1 MGAVTFTTGETAFI
15 LGMVFIYIAIT
26 SWLSV
31 KLRSKTSGEFM
42 NAAKTMPAFVV
53 AILLMTEFI
62 GAKSTVGTAE
72 SAFQYGMAAAWSVL
86 AAAVGYLLYGLFF
99 VKKLYK
105 SGSFT
110 ISGAIAQKY
119 GHSTQLIVSVI
130 MIAALLLVNVGNYI
144 SGAAALTR
152 IMDINIPAAMLIIA
166 VVSTFYYVLGGM
178 KGVAYVTVIHAMM
191 KYIGVII
198 IIAVALSLSGGIQPI
213 VNALPDYYFTWDG
226 EIGANT
232 VFAWIIATSGSI
244 FSTQFV
250 VQAISST
257 KSAHEA
263 QKACLYSVI
272 LCLPLGLIL
281 AGIGVCARFL
291 YPSMKALYALPVFI
305 QHMPLFLAA
314 IVATSIVAAVFVS
327 VSTVALGIASLV
339 VSDFYVPKFKPA
351 PEKQLKMT
359 RYISIIIGFLPLLFV
374 FGVPEILKLSFFT
387 RALRLTIS
395 VVAVLG
401 FYLPFFNS
409 TRGANIG
416 LIVSAVGTAVWYIL
430 DNPFGID
437 NIYIALIVPAV
448 VMFLEKVLTGGSG
461 PVGVVPVQ
469 DDTEAQTNPAVKV
482 EKTVVGAGK

>member
-1 MGAVTFTTGETAFI
+1 MVQATNFTMAETAFI
-15 LGMVFIYIAIT
+15 MGCVLVYIAVT

-31 KLRSKTSGEFM
+31 KLRSKTNGEFM
-42 NAAKTMPAFVV
+42 NAANAMPAIVV
-53 AILLMTEFI
+53 AVLLMTEFI

-72 SAFQYGMAAAWSVL
+72 SAFKYGMAASWSVI
-86 AAAVGYLLYGLFF
+86 AASVGYLLYGLFF
-99 VKKLYK
+99 VKRLYK
-105 SGSFT
+105 SGKFT

-152 IMDINIPAAMLIIA
+152 IMQVHIPVAMLIIA
-166 VVSTFYYVLGGM
+166 VVSTFYFVLGGM
-178 KGVAYVTVIHAMM
+178 KGVAYVTIIHAAM

-198 IIAVALSLSGGIQPI
+198 IIAVGLSLSGGIQPI
-213 VNALPDYYFTWDG
+213 IDDLPDYYFTFDG
-226 EIGANT
+226 HIGWNT
-232 VFAWIIATSGSI
+232 IFAWVIATSGSI

-250 VQAISST
+250 MQAISST
-257 KSAHEA
+257 KNAGEA
-263 QKACLYSVI
+263 QKACFISVL

-291 YPSMKALYALPVFI
+291 YPDMQALFALPVFI
-305 QHMPLFLAA
+305 QHMNLVLAA
-314 IVATSIVAAVFVS
+314 IVTTSIVAAVFVS

-339 VSDFYVPKFKPA
+339 VEDFYAPKFKPD
-351 PEKQLKMT
+351 PEKKLKMT
-359 RYISIIIGFLPLLFV
+359 RYISIVIGFLPLLFV

-387 RALRLTIS
+387 RALRLTIA

-416 LIVSAVGTAVWYIL
+416 LILAAVGTAAWYL
-430 DNPFGID
+430 LNNPFGID
-437 NIYIALIVPAV
+437 NIYIALLIPAI
-448 VMFLEKVLTGGSG
+448 VMFFERILTGGDHRA
-461 PVGVVPVQ
+461 GVRAM
-469 DDTEAQTNPAVKV
+469 EAKQK
-482 EKTVVGAGK
+482 EEQSQQ

>member
-42 NAAKTMPAFVV
+42 NAAKTMPALIV
-53 AILLMTEFI
+53 AVLLMTEFI

-72 SAFQYGMAAAWSVL
+72 SAFKYGMAASWSVI
-86 AAAVGYLLYGLFF
+86 AASVGYLLYGLFF
-99 VKKLYK
+99 VKKLYR

-152 IMDINIPAAMLIIA
+152 IMHVNIPMAMLIIA

-178 KGVAYVTVIHAMM
+178 KGVAYVTVIHAFM
-191 KYIGVII
+191 KYLGVII
-198 IIAVALSLSGGIQPI
+198 VIAVALSLTGGIQPI
-213 VNALPDYYFTWDG
+213 VDDLPDFYFTWDG
-226 EIGANT
+226 HIGANT

-250 VQAISST
+250 MQAISST

-291 YPSMKALYALPVFI
+291 YPDMQALYALPVFI
-305 QHMPLFLAA
+305 QHMPLFLSA
-314 IVATSIVAAVFVS
+314 IVTTSIVAAVFVS

-339 VSDFYVPKFKPA
+339 VADFYVPKFKPA

-359 RYISIIIGFLPLLFV
+359 RYISIVIGFLPLLFV

-437 NIYIALIVPAV
+437 NIYIALIIPAV
-448 VMFLEKVLTGGSG
+448 VMFFEKVLTGGSG
-461 PVGVVPVQ
+461 PIDVVPAETGAGEGVQTVNAESQTGQ
-469 DDTEAQTNPAVKV
+469 DDK
-482 EKTVVGAGK
+482 

>member
-1 MGAVTFTTGETAFI
+1 MGEVQFTTAETAML
-15 LGMVFIYIAIT
+15 LGIVFIYIAVT

-31 KLRSKTSGEFM
+31 RLRSKTSGEFM
-42 NAAKTMPAFVV
+42 NAAKSMPAVIV

-72 SAFQYGMAAAWSVL
+72 SAFQYGMAAAWSVV

-99 VKKLYK
+99 VKKLYG
-105 SGSFT
+105 SGEFT

-119 GHSTQLIVSVI
+119 GHSTQLIVSII

-152 IMDINIPAAMLIIA
+152 IMPIHIPMAMLIIA

-178 KGVAYVTVIHAMM
+178 KGVAYVTVIHAVI

-198 IIAVALSLSGGIQPI
+198 VLAVALSLTGGIQPI
-213 VNALPDYYFTWDG
+213 LDDLPDYYFTWDG
-226 EIGANT
+226 HIGANT

-250 VQAISST
+250 MQAISST
-257 KSAHEA
+257 KNAHEA
-263 QKACLYSVI
+263 QKACLYSVL
-272 LCLPLGLIL
+272 LCAPLGIIL

-291 YPSMKALYALPVFI
+291 YPELQPLYALPVFI
-305 QHMPLFLAA
+305 QHMPLYLTA

-339 VSDFYVPKFKPA
+339 VADFYEPYFKPA
-351 PEKQLKMT
+351 PEKKLKMT
-359 RYISIIIGFLPLLFV
+359 RYISIIIGFIPLLFV

-416 LIVSAVGTAVWYIL
+416 LTVAAIGTAVWYVL
-430 DNPFGID
+430 NNPFGID

-448 VMFLEKVLTGGSG
+448 VMFIERVLTGGDHKNKD
-461 PVGVVPVQ
+461 VQ
-469 DDTEAQTNPAVKV
+469 SENQK
-482 EKTVVGAGK
+482 

>member
-42 NAAKTMPAFVV
+42 NAAQAMPALIV
-53 AILLMTEFI
+53 AVLLMTEFI

-72 SAFQYGMAAAWSVL
+72 SAFKYGMAASWSVI

-99 VKKLYK
+99 VKKLYR

-152 IMDINIPAAMLIIA
+152 IMHVNIPMAMLIIA

-178 KGVAYVTVIHAMM
+178 KGVAYVTVIHAFM
-191 KYIGVII
+191 KYLGVII
-198 IIAVALSLSGGIQPI
+198 VIAVALSLSGGIQPI
-213 VNALPDYYFTWDG
+213 VNDLPDFYFTWDG
-226 EIGANT
+226 HVGANT

-250 VQAISST
+250 MRAISST

-291 YPSMKALYALPVFI
+291 YPDMQALYALPIFI
-305 QHMPLFLAA
+305 QHMPLFLSA
-314 IVATSIVAAVFVS
+314 IVAAVFVS

-339 VSDFYVPKFKPA
+339 VADFYVPKFKPA

-359 RYISIIIGFLPLLFV
+359 RYISIVIGFLPLLFV

-416 LIVSAVGTAVWYIL
+416 LVVSAVGTAVWYIL

-437 NIYIALIVPAV
+437 NIYIAFIVPAV
-448 VMFLEKVLTGGSG
+448 VMFFEKVLTGGSG
-461 PVGVVPVQ
+461 PVGVI
-469 DDTEAQTNPAVKV
+469 PADGEGVKV
-482 EKTVVGAGK
+482 QEESVTSNGAAAHVHK